1 MKILVVGDGARENAL
16 AKSLS
21 SHKVFALSSYIN
33 PGIKEVV
40 DSTQGEYFLG
50 EITPEEVR
58 KIISRINPDMGVIG
72 PEDPL
77 FRGVSDEFRKEGI
90 PVFGASKKNARI
102 EESKV
107 WARWLMW
114 KYEIPGRL
122 RYKAFSTMEE
132 AAKFISEYGGS
143 LAVKPAGQAG
153 GKGVKVIAD
162 IQAYLSRDKRQAMAK
177 SVNEI
182 GSYYNKE
189 GEPKIIVEEKV
200 DGPEYTLHALSDGST
215 ILPLPL
221 AQDYKNAYQDGIGPE
236 TGGMGSISG
245 PGFLLPFIN
254 QEEYDGTFDIVRKT
268 VSAVE
273 KETGESYT
281 GAIAGQMM
289 LTGLWGPTV
298 IEYYSRF
305 GDPEASAIIP
315 RIQDFGDLIERTA
328 TGHLSNAKLR
338 VDERPSLVWAVS
350 PLGYPLDRKLASGHK
365 VSIDV
370 PKIREIGCDVFFG
383 SIALEENSLVT
394 KGSRA
399 LELVCLGDFEESR
412 RKLMKSLSFIESDV
426 KLIYR
431 NDIGSTILEQEE
443 KAEIVRYTYTSRKK
457 RGTLGVSADW
467 SPNGGLW

>member
-1 MKILVVGDGARENAL
+1 MKVLIVGDGSRENAL

-21 SHKVFALSSYIN
+21 SNRVFALSSYVN
-33 PGIKEVV
+33 PGIKEIV
-40 DSTQGEYFLG
+40 DSTKGEYFVG
-50 EITPEEVR
+50 EISPERVR
-58 KIISRINPDMGVIG
+58 KVIAEVNPDMGVVG

-77 FRGVSDEFRKEGI
+77 FQGVSDEFRREGI
-90 PVFGASKKNARI
+90 PVFGASKRNARI

-107 WARWLMW
+107 WAREVMW
-114 KYEIPGRL
+114 KYSIPGRL
-122 RYKAFSTMEE
+122 RYKAFITLEE
-132 AAKFISEYGGS
+132 AAKFIAEYGGS

-162 IQAYLSRDKRQAMAK
+162 IQAYLSKEKRQAMAK

-182 GSYYNKE
+182 GTYYNKE

-200 DGPEYTLHALSDGST
+200 DGPEYTLHALSDGDT
-215 ILPLPL
+215 LLPLPL

-245 PGFLLPFIN
+245 GGMLLPFIT
-254 QEEYDGTFDIVRKT
+254 QEEYDETFKIVEKT
-268 VSAVE
+268 VYAVE
-273 KETGESYT
+273 KESGEKYV

-305 GDPEASAIIP
+305 GDPEASAIVP
-315 RIQDFGDLIERTA
+315 RIYNFGELIERTA
-328 TGHLSNAKLR
+328 TSHLSGAKLE

-350 PLGYPLDRKLASGHK
+350 PLGYPLDRKMASGRRM
-365 VSIDV
+365 SIDV
-370 PKIREIGCDVFFG
+370 QRIREMGCDVFFG
-383 SIALEENSLVT
+383 SIAMEGLAMVT

-399 LELVCLGDFEESR
+399 MELVCLGDYEESR
-412 RKLMKSLSFIESDV
+412 KKLLKSVSFISSDT

-431 NDIGSTILEQEE
+431 TDIGSTIKEQEE
-443 KAEIVRYTYTSRKK
+443 KASIVRYTYSSRKRK
-457 RGTLGVSADW
+457 GILGVSADW